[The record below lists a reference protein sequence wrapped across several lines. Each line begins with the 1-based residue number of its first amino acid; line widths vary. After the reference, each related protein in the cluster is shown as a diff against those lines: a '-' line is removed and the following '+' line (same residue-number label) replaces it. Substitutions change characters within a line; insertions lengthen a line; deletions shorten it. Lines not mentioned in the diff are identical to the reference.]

1 LKLRERRSKDRIIL
15 EVLSICAEGENITR
29 IVYRANTNFTTIRAY
44 LDMLIKN
51 ELVEPLQQGS
61 PVLYKTTQK
70 GIQVRNRLK
79 MLQEEL
85 EVISI

>member
-1 LKLRERRSKDRIIL
+1 MRERRSRDRIIF
-15 EVLSICAEGENITR
+15 EVLSICSDGENITR
-29 IVYRANTNFTTIRAY
+29 IVYRANTNFTTIRSY

-51 ELVEPLQQGS
+51 GLVEPLQQES

-70 GIQVRNRLK
+70 GMQVRNRLK
-79 MLQEEL
+79 MLHEEL